1 MELTDSGFAELLKQG
16 NEEAYKK
23 VFTTYYRALHQ
34 YAFTIIPDEAVA
46 EETVQNVFFKLWMR
60 KDKLDMLLSLK
71 AYLYKSIHNECMD
84 QLKKRKHLDLFASHV
99 LHNNKNQV
107 SAEDAGRRIS
117 MSELEKKLQ
126 KALNDL
132 PGECRTIFKLSRFEG
147 LRYQQIA
154 DHLGLSI
161 KTVESQMGKA
171 LKRLRVS
178 LAEFLPLLIIYLW
191 TH

>member
-1 MELTDSGFAELLKQG
+1 
-16 NEEAYKK
+16 
-23 VFTTYYRALHQ
+23 
-34 YAFTIIPDEAVA
+34 
-46 EETVQNVFFKLWMR
+46 
-60 KDKLDMLLSLK
+60 
-71 AYLYKSIHNECMD
+71 
-84 QLKKRKHLDLFASHV
+84 
-99 LHNNKNQV
+99 
-107 SAEDAGRRIS
+107 

-132 PGECRTIFKLSRFEG
+132 PGECRTIFQLSRFEG